1 MEKVKLVS
9 SAYFRYKGK
18 EKKSNFSKIAMG
30 ARLKEGVIFWDGNF
44 CFLFF
49 STLLLSWEFDLFFE
63 FEYVTENLISAKTN
77 AQGCI
82 YTTCS
87 KIG

>member
-1 MEKVKLVS
+1 MEKIKLVS

-18 EKKSNFSKIAMG
+18 EKKSHFSKIAMG

-49 STLLLSWEFDLFFE
+49 STLLLSWEFDLLFE
-63 FEYVTENLISAKTN
+63 FEYVTENLSQQKQMHKGVYIAHVVR
-77 AQGCI
+77 
-82 YTTCS
+82 
-87 KIG
+87 